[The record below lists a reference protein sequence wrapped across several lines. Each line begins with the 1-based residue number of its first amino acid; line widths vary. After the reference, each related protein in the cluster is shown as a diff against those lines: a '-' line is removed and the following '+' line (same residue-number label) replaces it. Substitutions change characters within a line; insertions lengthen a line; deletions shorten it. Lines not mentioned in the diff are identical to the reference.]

1 MNKLVCAL
9 LLSLSANAL
18 NAQQG
23 NIIATAYELAESRLS
38 YNTEPLVD
46 NNFNGRP
53 NWLPG
58 DRFWYRVLTARG
70 SEFILVN
77 PAKSSRAMAFD
88 QQKLANALSAVAGK
102 SYTAWNLP

>member
-1 MNKLVCAL
+1 MSKLIGTL
-9 LLSLSANAL
+9 LLSLSANL
-18 NAQQG
+18 LTAQQV
-23 NIIATAYELAESRLS
+23 NIVSSDIYKLAESRLG

-77 PAKSSRAMAFD
+77 PAKSSRAMAFN
-88 QQKLANALSAVAGK
+88 QEKVAAALSGAAGK
-102 SYTAWNLP
+102 SYTAWN